1 MKTDSCLRY
10 LEDPEANAGHLDE
23 CAECRAVFG
32 ETDVPATPLT
42 IKELPLATW
51 EGATHR
57 SWPLVLAGFVVALA
71 AAAVLCFI
79 AGMTPLRVV
88 ESSFKSVQSMRA
100 FVTTSAEALRAA
112 SMGAQI
118 AFFGAFIVVNGVLVA
133 LLRRSP
139 RGIDA

>member
-1 MKTDSCLRY
+1 MKTDSCLKY
-10 LEDPEANAGHLDE
+10 LEDPEANAGHLDA
-23 CAECRAVFG
+23 CAECRALFG
-32 ETDVPATPLT
+32 ETDVPAKP
-42 IKELPLATW
+42 IAIRELPLASW
-51 EGATHR
+51 EGAAHR
-57 SWPLVLAGFVVALA
+57 SWPLVLMGFVVAIA
-71 AAAVLCFI
+71 AAAVLCFV
-79 AGMTPLRVV
+79 AGMTPVRVV

-100 FVTTSAEALRAA
+100 FVMTSAEALRAA

>member
-10 LEDPEANAGHLDE
+10 LEDPEANAGHLGE
-23 CAECRAVFG
+23 CAECRALFG

-42 IKELPLATW
+42 ISELPLATW

-57 SWPLVLAGFVVALA
+57 SWPLVLAGFVVAIA
-71 AAAVLCFI
+71 AAAVLCFV

-88 ESSFKSVQSMRA
+88 ESSFRSVQSMRA
-100 FVTTSAEALRAA
+100 FVMTSAEALRAA

>member
-10 LEDPEANAGHLDE
+10 LEDPDANAGHLAE
-23 CAECRAVFG
+23 CEECRALFG
-32 ETDVPATPLT
+32 DTELPTKPIDVPQ
-42 IKELPLATW
+42 LPLATW
-51 EGATHR
+51 EGASHR

-71 AAAVLCFI
+71 AAAVLCLI

-88 ESSFKSVQSMRA
+88 ESSFRSVQSMRA
-100 FVTTSAEALRAA
+100 FVFTSAAALRAA

-118 AFFGAFIVVNGVLVA
+118 AFFGAFIVVNAVLFA